1 MIELPSAIAAYFG
14 ADKGD
19 PDAVAAC
26 FTDDALVTDE
36 KKEHRGKDAIR
47 AWKAESTSA
56 YTYTTEP
63 FDIAV
68 ADGKTIVTSHL
79 VGNFP
84 GSPIDLRY
92 FFRLE
97 GDKIAEL
104 EIKV

>member
-1 MIELPSAIAAYFG
+1 MIELPSAIAAYFN

-36 KKEHRGKDAIR
+36 KKQHRGKDAIR
-47 AWKAESTSA
+47 AWKTESSSA

-63 FDIAV
+63 FAIATE
-68 ADGKTIVTSHL
+68 DGKTIVTSHL